1 MRSADTESDRAAT
14 AAPPRIACRICL
26 LARVHV
32 LLVVILLA
40 AWLVEPSWLAWAKH
54 ADRHFVPLVI
64 LVVFVALLAIK
75 WRQHRTDRRQR

>member
-1 MRSADTESDRAAT
+1 MKSDVTGSDRAAT
-14 AAPPRIACRICL
+14 ASPLRTTCWICV

-32 LLVVILLA
+32 LMVVILLA
-40 AWLVEPSWLAWAKH
+40 AWLAEPSWLAWARH
-54 ADRHFVPLVI
+54 TDRHFVPLVV

>member
-26 LARVHV
+26 LARFHV

-40 AWLVEPSWLAWAKH
+40 AWLAEPSWLAWARH
-54 ADRHFVPLVI
+54 TDRHFVPLVV

>member
-40 AWLVEPSWLAWAKH
+40 AWLAEPSWLAWARH
-54 ADRHFVPLVI
+54 TDRHFVPLVV
-64 LVVFVALLAIK
+64 LVVFVTLLAIK

>member
-1 MRSADTESDRAAT
+1 MSPNRDPARSV
-14 AAPPRIACRICL
+14 CRICL

-40 AWLVEPSWLAWAKH
+40 AWLAEPSWLAWARH
-54 ADRHFVPLVI
+54 SDRHFVPLVI
-64 LVVFVALLAIK
+64 LVVFVTLLAIK